1 MAEEGRK
8 FRGTMKGIIFD
19 IQRYSS
25 HDGPGIRSTVF
36 FKGCG
41 LRCLWCHN
49 PESLLRKKD
58 VLYTPASCIGCGL
71 CVQACPVQAHEFLP
85 EHRIDRAKCISCGAC
100 AEICPSKALENMGK
114 EYTLDEVW
122 RVLKRDI
129 PFYESSGGGVTL
141 SGGEVLLQ
149 ADFAQEVLKRCKE
162 EGLHTTVDTA
172 GFVQWEAFE
181 KVLPW
186 ADLFLYDV
194 KAITPELHKR
204 ATGQDNAL
212 ILENYTR
219 LAKTGKPIWVRV
231 PVVPGF
237 TDSEEELKKIA
248 GFLKGKEPEH
258 VDLLRFHRMAET
270 KYRAMDMEYE
280 MESTVPP
287 SMEEMEHFRSVLEQ
301 ELTCEILIG

>member
-1 MAEEGRK
+1 M
-8 FRGTMKGIIFD
+8 
-19 IQRYSS
+19 
-25 HDGPGIRSTVF
+25 
-36 FKGCG
+36 
-41 LRCLWCHN
+41 
-49 PESLLRKKD
+49 
-58 VLYTPASCIGCGL
+58 
-71 CVQACPVQAHEFLP
+71 
-85 EHRIDRAKCISCGAC
+85 
-100 AEICPSKALENMGK
+100 
-114 EYTLDEVW
+114 
-122 RVLKRDI
+122 
-129 PFYESSGGGVTL
+129 TL

-149 ADFAQEVLKRCKE
+149 ADFAAELLRRCKA

-219 LAKTGKPIWVRV
+219 LAQTGKPVWVRV

-258 VDLLRFHRMAET
+258 VDLLRFHRMAES
-270 KYRAMDMEYE
+270 KYRAMGMEYA
-280 MESTVPP
+280 MGSTVPP
-287 SMEEMEHFRSVLEQ
+287 EMDEMECFRQLMAKELE
-301 ELTCEILIG
+301 CEICIG